1 MSKVVIRAAAVAG
14 AAGTLVAVFGLP
26 WAWYGDRAVRLTE
39 FPGWAWYVGAAVLLN
54 LVTAW
59 TIADPGRRG
68 WLPLVAG
75 GLGGVTIV
83 AAVAVMTTY
92 ADVFLGPVVPAVR
105 PSLGPGGPVAV
116 LAGLAGLA
124 AVAGSRYPQFSRSS

>member
-14 AAGTLVAVFGLP
+14 AAGTLIAAFGLP

-39 FPGWAWYVGAAVLLN
+39 FPGWAWYLGAAVLLN
-54 LVTAW
+54 VVTVW
-59 TIADPGRRG
+59 TIVQPGRRG

-75 GLGGVTIV
+75 GFGVVTIV
-83 AAVAVMTTY
+83 AAVVVMTNY

-116 LAGLAGLA
+116 LAGLASLS
-124 AVAGSRYPQFSRSS
+124 AVVASRFSRSS